1 MKQTT
6 ILVVDNNSSV
16 RDTMSSLLSVLGIK
30 SVECESGQ
38 EALASVRT
46 SSFDGIIS
54 DVVMP
59 EMSGFELTTTL
70 KQQAPGLPVILM
82 SSYASTELEKE
93 AKSVGAVGLMSK
105 PFKVNTVAQLL
116 SAAKIE
122 FISPS

>member
-16 RDTMSSLLSVLGIK
+16 RETMSSLLTVLGIK
-30 SVECESGQ
+30 SVGCECGQ

-46 SSFDGIIS
+46 ASFDGIIS

-59 EMSGFELTTTL
+59 EMSGFELTTEL
-70 KQQAPGLPVILM
+70 KQQAPKLPVILM
-82 SSYASTELEKE
+82 SSYASKELEKE

-116 SAAKIE
+116 TAAKIE
-122 FISPS
+122 FITPS